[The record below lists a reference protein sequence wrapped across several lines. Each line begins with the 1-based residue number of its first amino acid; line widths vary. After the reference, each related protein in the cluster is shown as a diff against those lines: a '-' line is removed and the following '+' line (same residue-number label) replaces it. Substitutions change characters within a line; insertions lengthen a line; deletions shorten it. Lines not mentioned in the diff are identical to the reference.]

1 MFVRSASVVSKEIA
15 DAGKVRLGGFAPT
28 LATTDAG
35 KVRLGDGG
43 GAWGGAE
50 ADGSGCGGFV
60 RGGLEAD
67 PKRFRNHR
75 MSHFSA
81 LRETGP
87 PRTKKVA

>member
-1 MFVRSASVVSKEIA
+1 MRTLFSLGTRVLTEAGADDALRAELNKGLQESAEFQAFVSTLSDEEELNDLDAAS
-15 DAGKVRLGGFAPT
+15 
-28 LATTDAG
+28 
-35 KVRLGDGG
+35 
-43 GAWGGAE
+43 
-50 ADGSGCGGFV
+50 
-60 RGGLEAD
+60 EAD